1 MGRGRERGRVLVV
14 VLAVLVLAIGAAIY
28 KNESRKTA
36 ALEAVQR
43 AAAAAKQAELQQ
55 QQARAD
61 AERAALVK
69 AQDEAKTKDA
79 LAQAFKAVDD
89 LYVRWQDASTVAG
102 TTSRIA
108 LSTPVANMQSIKRD
122 AENLAVP
129 PCLAAGK
136 SEMVKGMQLTIEGY
150 LEFMANT
157 EKQGDMKLYLKF
169 EAAKPH
175 FVNFSADRQLCPKP

>member
-1 MGRGRERGRVLVV
+1 MLLVI
-14 VLAVLVLAIGAAIY
+14 LAVLVLAIGAAIY

-36 ALEAVQR
+36 ALQAAQR
-43 AAAAAKQAELQQ
+43 AAAVAKEAELKQ

-61 AERAALVK
+61 AERAALEK
-69 AQDEAKTKDA
+69 AQDEAKAKDA
-79 LAQAFKAVDD
+79 LAQALKVVDD
-89 LYVRWQDASTVAG
+89 LYARWQDASNVAG

-108 LSTPVANMQSIKRD
+108 LSAPVANMQAIKRD
-122 AENLAVP
+122 AENLEVP

-136 SEMVKGMQLTIEGY
+136 TEMVKGMQLTIEGY

-157 EKQGDMKLYLKF
+157 EKQGDMKLYFKF

-175 FVNFSADRQLCPKP
+175 FVNFNADRQLCPKP

>member
-1 MGRGRERGRVLVV
+1 MLLV

-28 KNESRKTA
+28 KNGSRKTA
-36 ALEAVQR
+36 ALEAAQR
-43 AAAAAKQAELQQ
+43 AAATAKEAELKQ

-61 AERAALVK
+61 AERAALEK
-69 AQDEAKTKDA
+69 AQEEAKAKDA
-79 LAQAFKAVDD
+79 LALALKAVDD

-108 LSTPVANMQSIKRD
+108 LSMPVATMQAIKREV
-122 AENLAVP
+122 ENLIVP

-136 SEMVKGMQLTIEGY
+136 TELVKGMQATIDGY
-150 LEFMANT
+150 LAFMLNT
-157 EKQGDMKLYLKF
+157 EKQGGMKLYLKF
-169 EAAKPH
+169 EEAKPH